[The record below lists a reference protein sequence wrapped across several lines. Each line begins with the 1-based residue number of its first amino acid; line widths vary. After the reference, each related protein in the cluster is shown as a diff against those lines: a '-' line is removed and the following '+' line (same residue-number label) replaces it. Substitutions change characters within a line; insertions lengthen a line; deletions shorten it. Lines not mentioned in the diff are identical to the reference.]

1 MWRKIGEIVA
11 SLVAMAVV
19 IAYLYYASMLTT
31 QVRKE
36 QSVTEVVISFDKGSE
51 KHRFATEEKIRRQIA
66 QGGFKVEGNNIDR
79 TDVVGIAQLIAKNS
93 YVKDVDVYTTCTGRL
108 YVDIEQHTPV
118 LRLLSGG
125 YNCYI
130 TAEGEVFRSP
140 NGAAC
145 HTPVVTG
152 SFRPMFKAD
161 FEGSIAGYYA
171 KLIASEDKDVALL
184 NKQISESKHNYR
196 SCVERIRQLGKSRRR
211 RFLEDDESLKLR
223 RVGID
228 KEIKVE
234 ENNLAKLRAELRQLQ
249 GKKQRVLQRKARLM
263 KSCND
268 ILCLVSF
275 VDQIGQD
282 SYWNEEITQFD
293 IRSNSLGEISM
304 RMLPRSGDFAIEFGT
319 LSERDVK
326 LAKLRKFYDKGLSHI
341 GHSYYKSIDVRFDK
355 QVICTK

>member
-1 MWRKIGEIVA
+1 M
-11 SLVAMAVV
+11 
-19 IAYLYYASMLTT
+19 
-31 QVRKE
+31 
-36 QSVTEVVISFDKGSE
+36 TEVVISFDKGSE

-79 TDVVGIAQLIAKNS
+79 TDVVGIAQLIARNS
-93 YVKDVDVYTTCTGRL
+93 YVKDVDVYTTCSGRL

-152 SFRPMFKAD
+152 SFRPIFKAD

-184 NKQISESKHNYR
+184 NKQISESKHSYR